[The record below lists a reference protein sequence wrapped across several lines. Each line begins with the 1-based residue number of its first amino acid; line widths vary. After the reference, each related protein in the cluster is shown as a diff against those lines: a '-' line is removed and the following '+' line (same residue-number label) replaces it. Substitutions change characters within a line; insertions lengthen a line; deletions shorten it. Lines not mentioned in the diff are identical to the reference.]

1 VTVAVRFATVADAAR
16 LATFGHRVFSATFA
30 AGNDAVQLAR
40 YVDGAY
46 NPDAQ
51 AAELADP
58 AITTLLASDADDRLL
73 GFAQLRRGSPPASV
87 AGPAPIE
94 LWRFY
99 VDQEFHGRGVAAS
112 LMAAAC
118 ETAVGAGAQT
128 LWLGVWERNPRAQAF
143 YRKHGFVA
151 VGTQVFMFGTEPQT
165 DQIWV
170 RRLQ

>member
-1 VTVAVRFATVADAAR
+1 MTCAVRVATVADAGR
-16 LATFGHRVFSATFA
+16 LAAFGHRVFSATFA
-30 AGNDAVQLAR
+30 PGNDPVELAR

-51 AAELADP
+51 AAELASP
-58 AITTLLASDADDRLL
+58 AITTLLACDADDRLL
-73 GFAQLRRGSPPASV
+73 GFAQLRRGSTPGSV
-87 AGPAPIE
+87 AGEAPIE

-99 VDQEFHGRGVAAS
+99 VDQDWHGRGVAAG
-112 LMAAAC
+112 LMAAVC
-118 ETAVGAGAQT
+118 DKAVSEGAQT

-143 YRKHGFVA
+143 YRKQGFAA

-170 RRLQ
+170 RSLQ